1 MEVKIG
7 VVHSGRE
14 LSIDIEGGPEDVA
27 KIFADAIADGG
38 RVVWLTDG
46 KGRRLGVPIDKLA
59 YVEIDQDEGTRRV
72 GFGV

>member
-14 LSIDIEGGPEDVA
+14 LSIDVEGGPEDVA
-27 KIFADAIADGG
+27 RIFEDAMTEGTH
-38 RVVWLTDG
+38 VVWLTDG
-46 KGRRLGVPIDKLA
+46 KGRRLGIPLDKLA